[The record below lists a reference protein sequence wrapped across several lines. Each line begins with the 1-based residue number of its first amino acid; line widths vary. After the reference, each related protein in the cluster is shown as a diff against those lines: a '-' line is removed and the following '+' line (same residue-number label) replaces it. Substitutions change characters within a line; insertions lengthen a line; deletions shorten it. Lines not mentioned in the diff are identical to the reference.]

1 MELQFKV
8 TQLAMARVETRTHF
22 QDLILGRMT
31 GNPSGCPLF
40 LVIQQESQSFIK
52 GRPATSK
59 RHFPDS
65 GYQIWPRSF
74 TLANE
79 IKVWTFRSP

>member
-8 TQLAMARVETRTHF
+8 TQLAMARDGTRTHF

-31 GNPSGCPLF
+31 GNPPGCPLF

-52 GRPATSK
+52 ERPATSK
-59 RHFPDS
+59 KHFPDS
-65 GYQIWPRSF
+65 YQIWPRSF

-79 IKVWTFRSP
+79 IRVWTFRSP

>member
-40 LVIQQESQSFIK
+40 PVIQQESQSFIN
-52 GRPATSK
+52 GLQPLRDIFQTLVIRYGHGASL
-59 RHFPDS
+59 
-65 GYQIWPRSF
+65 WPLR
-74 TLANE
+74 
-79 IKVWTFRSP
+79 